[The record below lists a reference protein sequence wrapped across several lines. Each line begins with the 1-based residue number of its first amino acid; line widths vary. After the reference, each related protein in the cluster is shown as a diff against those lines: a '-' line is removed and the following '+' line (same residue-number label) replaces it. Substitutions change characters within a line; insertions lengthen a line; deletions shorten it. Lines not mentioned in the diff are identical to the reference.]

1 MSEWIVAVTLLGVAE
16 KDVER
21 FFGREVVVFGFVEV
35 PDFGPASCG
44 VFCHVKSIRDAYFK
58 GKQIVD

>member
-1 MSEWIVAVTLLGVAE
+1 L
-16 KDVER
+16 
-21 FFGREVVVFGFVEV
+21 FGREVVVFRFVCV

-44 VFCHVKSIRDAYFK
+44 VFFHIQSLEDAYFK